1 MSKSRFLLPYLPDQ
15 AWLKTFVEAEAPVL
29 DLHAHFVKQTPRN
42 RTYIIGPNG
51 VQALVV
57 TIQGRNKR
65 QAFGEVK
72 ISYRENW
79 VRQHVNAIR
88 TAYGSAPY
96 FEYLFPTFEA
106 ILESRP
112 THLFELNKQVL
123 DSLFKSLKKKPHY
136 TLSSGF
142 ELGDG
147 ELDFRT
153 SFLERERNTPAY
165 PQVFQEKFGFE
176 AGLSALDRMM
186 NDLAGL
192 RQEFA

>member
-15 AWLKTFVEAEAPVL
+15 AWLKAFIQAESPVL

-57 TIQGRNKR
+57 PIQGRNKR
-65 QAFGEVK
+65 QAFGDVK
-72 ISYRENW
+72 ISYQENW

-96 FEYLFPTFEA
+96 FEYLFPAFEA

-112 THLFELNKQVL
+112 THLFELNKQVV
-123 DSLFKSLKKKPHY
+123 DSLFKSLKKKPNY

-142 ELGDG
+142 ELEQG

-153 SFLERERNTPAY
+153 SFLEREAHTQAY

-176 AGLSALDRMM
+176 PGLSALDRMM

-192 RQEFA
+192 RQELA